1 VTGRSAFA
9 LAALVAVLLVGCDE
23 AEQALEDT
31 TERAQDTE
39 QTVRYCTAAFE
50 LGQAVRDQDEQQAV
64 DAAGTAAENAP
75 AEIADDAERAH
86 EGAQRLADG
95 DHSVLEDEEFRASVE
110 AVSTHARQECD
121 PTN

>member
-1 VTGRSAFA
+1 MTGRGA
-9 LAALVAVLLVGCDE
+9 LALLAVVAVILVGCDE
-23 AEQALEDT
+23 AEEALEDA

-39 QTVRYCTAAFE
+39 QMVRYCTAALE

-75 AEIADDAERAH
+75 DEIADEAEQAH
-86 EGAQRLADG
+86 QGAQRLADG
-95 DHSVLEDEEFRASVE
+95 DHSVLEDEEFRAAVE
-110 AVSTHARQECD
+110 AVSTHAREECD